1 MKKTFVFLVI
11 AFLAALSCCRE
22 GNYLGLTL
30 IPPGTVTDKVDLDIR
45 AGIVN
50 NSDAGREFD
59 VELYLKYGDVDSLLQ
74 KRSLDLKAHESVCVS
89 HALATEHLSGKEC
102 EVVLKVKSNGSSVNH
117 ISKRFKVLE
126 SEIRSTRLIDGAWA
140 GIYHWSEEEGR
151 HWNDDIR
158 QLSDGQWKE
167 MVASMHE
174 IGMDII
180 VIQEVF
186 RNDANEGEAGFIVEN
201 YQGKAF
207 YPSELYHGRMPIR
220 ASDPIEAILSQADDF
235 DMQVFVGVGMFAWFD
250 FTGESLEWHKN
261 VAAELW
267 KLYGHHKSFYGFYIS
282 EESAG
287 NLCKW
292 EKTAEMQRVR
302 KNEIVDFFREFK
314 KFTAGFAPDKPVML
328 ATNSMGVPD
337 GADTYPALLENL
349 DILCPFGF
357 ARMPEGDLTGKQAA
371 DMLQGFCDEA
381 GAHLWFDL
389 EAFLFNPDMSLYPR
403 PIDEIVH
410 DLTLFDNFEKVLCYQ
425 FPGVFSNPALSFRV
439 GEERTLQLYDDYKS
453 YRESVAPCR
462 KNAD

>member
-1 MKKTFVFLVI
+1 MKKTFVLLIIV
-11 AFLAALSCCRE
+11 FLAALSCCRE

-50 NSDAGREFD
+50 NSDEESDYD

-74 KRSLDLKAHESVCVS
+74 KRSLKLNAQESVCVS
-89 HALATEHLSGKEC
+89 HALATEHLSGEEC

-117 ISKRFKVLE
+117 ISKRFKVIE
-126 SEIRSTRLIDGAWA
+126 SEIRSTRLIDGAWT

-158 QLSDGQWKE
+158 ELTDNQWKE
-167 MVASMHE
+167 MVGSMHE
-174 IGMDII
+174 VGMDVI

-186 RNDANEGEAGFIVEN
+186 RNNDYVGEHGTTVGN
-201 YQGKAF
+201 YRGRAF
-207 YPSELYHGRMPIR
+207 YPSCLYPGRMPVA
-220 ASDPIEAILSQADDF
+220 ASDPVEAILSRADELE
-235 DMQVFVGVGMFAWFD
+235 MSVFVGVGMFAWFD
-250 FTGESLEWHKN
+250 FTEESLEWHKN
-261 VAAELW
+261 VAEELW
-267 KLYGHHKSFYGFYIS
+267 ERYGAHRSFYGFYIS
-282 EESAG
+282 EECAG
-287 NLCKW
+287 NLYNS
-292 EKTAEMQRVR
+292 ERTDDMRRAR
-302 KNEIVDFFREFK
+302 KKEIVGFFREFK

-337 GADTYPALLENL
+337 GADAYPALLENL

-357 ARMPEGDLTGKQAA
+357 ARMPDGDLTGKQAA
-371 DMLQGFCDEA
+371 EMLQGFCDEA

-439 GEERTLQLYDDYKS
+439 GEERTVQLYKDYQT
-453 YRESVAPCR
+453 YRSTVL
-462 KNAD
+462 K

>member
-1 MKKTFVFLVI
+1 MKKTFVLLIV
-11 AFLAALSCCRE
+11 AFLAVLSCCRE
-22 GNYLGLTL
+22 SNYLGLTL

-50 NSDAGREFD
+50 NSDAGSDFD
-59 VELYLKYGDVDSLLQ
+59 VEFYLKYGDVDSLLQ
-74 KRSLDLKAHESVCVS
+74 KQSLKLKAHESVCVS

-117 ISKRFKVLE
+117 ISKRFKVIE
-126 SEIRSTRLIDGAWA
+126 SEIRSTRLIDGAWT

-151 HWNDDIR
+151 HWNEDIR
-158 QLSDGQWKE
+158 KLSDGQWKE

-186 RNDANEGEAGFIVEN
+186 RNDVNEEELGSIVEK
-201 YQGKAF
+201 YQGRAF
-207 YPSELYHGRMPIR
+207 YPSELYHRRMPIK
-220 ASDPIEAILSQADDF
+220 AFDPIEAILSQADEL
-235 DMQVFVGVGMFAWFD
+235 DMQVFIGVGMFAWFD
-250 FTGESLEWHKN
+250 FSSESLDWHKN
-261 VAAELW
+261 VADELW

-292 EKTAEMQRVR
+292 ERTEEMQRVR
-302 KNEIVDFFREFK
+302 KKEIVDFFREFK
-314 KFTAGFAPDKPVML
+314 TFTSAFAPDKPVML
-328 ATNSMGVPD
+328 ATNSMGIPV

-357 ARMPEGDLTGKQAA
+357 ARMPDGDLTGKQAA
-371 DMLQGFCDEA
+371 DMLQGFCDAA

-389 EAFLFNPDMSLYPR
+389 EAFLFNPDNSLYPR

-410 DLTLFDNFEKVLCYQ
+410 DLTLFENFEKVLCYQ
-425 FPGVFSNPALSFRV
+425 FPGVFSSPALSFRV
-439 GEERTLQLYDDYKS
+439 GEERTVQLYRDYQT
-453 YRESVAPCR
+453 YRSTVL
-462 KNAD
+462 K